1 MQMKVA
7 MPVYR
12 EVDFSSLAVCNRAQ
26 KILAIGKAQGWQK
39 LEMLSALGKLAAS
52 ILASMENPREA
63 LIAWEECVEEEM
75 ANVLKIEQK
84 NNTALYPSLAL
95 IRNFD
100 DCKLIIRSAP
110 GRASRRVRHPQVRRK
125 PHPPDVT
132 EIKIVSMACI

>member
-75 ANVLKIEQK
+75 ANVLKIEQN
-84 NNTALYPSLAL
+84 NNTGVVQGS
-95 IRNFD
+95 
-100 DCKLIIRSAP
+100 
-110 GRASRRVRHPQVRRK
+110 SRCPRLVN
-125 PHPPDVT
+125 
-132 EIKIVSMACI
+132 M